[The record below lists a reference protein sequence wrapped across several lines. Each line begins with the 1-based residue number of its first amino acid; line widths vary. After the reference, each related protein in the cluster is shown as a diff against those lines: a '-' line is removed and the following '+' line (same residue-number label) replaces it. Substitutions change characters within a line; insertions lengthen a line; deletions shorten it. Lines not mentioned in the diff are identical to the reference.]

1 MCHPWDTT
9 QLRADL
15 AGGSTELGMLRSP
28 EQGQEGE
35 RSLPVG
41 QKGPARILLTSRRL
55 LLPTRGR
62 RLSTGCAGHG
72 AGAAWHSRKVPSK
85 HCCVQHSSPDAPPS
99 KDSELTMKSESWEP
113 HFTFVNVSAALQGC
127 LLPFPCSEACS
138 QPVRSEAGRARLP
151 GG

>member
-99 KDSELTMKSESWEP
+99 KDSELTMKSELGASFHVCERLGC
-113 HFTFVNVSAALQGC
+113 AAG
-127 LLPFPCSEACS
+127 LPASFPM
-138 QPVRSEAGRARLP
+138 Q
-151 GG
+151 